1 MNTSFI
7 TQSQSKGVTYYT
19 IYLKGLANGTGY
31 IDIALSDD
39 QLFKDYL
46 QYLDVGIKPV
56 RTYVV
61 TMPPKG
67 DGKGGNDAG
76 SFSINFSEVIAITT
90 VKQA

>member
-19 IYLKGLANGTGY
+19 IYLRGLANGTGY

-56 RTYVV
+56 RTYVMA
-61 TMPPKG
+61 MPPKAEG
-67 DGKGGNDAG
+67 RSVAETGQ
-76 SFSINFSEVIAITT
+76 FSVNFSEVIAITT
-90 VKQA
+90 VKPA